1 MPCLMMPCL
10 MQNGCGVRRR
20 PPPVGVTGSGCV
32 HCTSQ
37 RDRSPADDPLCCTH
51 ARRGAAALG
60 AMSYE
65 YHERM
70 AQMEQRRVGGQ
81 QTPLTTK
88 SFLDSSE
95 ARLGA
100 TPGSNP
106 DLDTKTGKG
115 RHRPRGPGPDH
126 MAGKS
131 AGLPSPVASGVERD
145 HSESA
150 ASAVYISSRGRMGKG
165 RASPERDPVPGTTPA
180 GFADFRHSWELRG
193 VRSSAREAI
202 VPKDHVV
209 QREMGA
215 TWTPRKGST
224 SPTLEHHDSA
234 AAKITLRR
242 EDVGKLS
249 SMSPWQRPAAESD
262 ASTGSTEA
270 SWRQTGRPDVEPT
283 SPQSRLSGSPKSPGQ
298 QHPPHMAASSDS
310 PWSPA
315 VESELA
321 VASPRAT
328 AREENGYFAS
338 QALRDELLGLNLRAL
353 RERAAAAGLE
363 KETVDDAIDLSEDP
377 KGAVIALIVGATGA
391 APGNAR
397 ELSYG

>member
-1 MPCLMMPCL
+1 M
-10 MQNGCGVRRR
+10 
-20 PPPVGVTGSGCV
+20 
-32 HCTSQ
+32 
-37 RDRSPADDPLCCTH
+37 
-51 ARRGAAALG
+51 LG

-70 AQMEQRRVGGQ
+70 AQMEQRRMGGQ
-81 QTPLTTK
+81 QGPLTTK

-100 TPGSNP
+100 TLGSNP

-115 RHRPRGPGPDH
+115 TRRPRGPGPDH
-126 MAGKS
+126 MAGKM

-150 ASAVYISSRGRMGKG
+150 ASAAYISSRVRMGKA
-165 RASPERDPVPGTTPA
+165 RASPERDPMPETTPA
-180 GFADFRHSWELRG
+180 GFADFRHSWELTG
-193 VRSSAREAI
+193 VRSSARKALI
-202 VPKDHVV
+202 PKDHLV

-215 TWTPRKGST
+215 TWTPRKAST
-224 SPTLEHHDSA
+224 SAMLEQHGSA

-242 EDVGKLS
+242 QDAGTLS
-249 SMSPWQRPAAESD
+249 SMSPWQRPVAEIDS
-262 ASTGSTEA
+262 STGSTAA

-283 SPQSRLSGSPKSPGQ
+283 SPQSRLSGSPNSPGQ
-298 QHPPHMAASSDS
+298 HLPRHMAASSDS

-315 VESELA
+315 IELEPA
-321 VASPRAT
+321 VASPST
-328 AREENGYFAS
+328 AAYEDDDYFAS

-353 RERAAAAGLE
+353 RERAAVAGLE
-363 KETVDDAIDLSEDP
+363 KVQVDDAIDLSEDP
-377 KGAVIALIVGATGA
+377 KGAVIALIVGSTGA
-391 APGNAR
+391 ASGNVR